1 MERVES
7 VIAIIVS
14 YNRKVLLKEAIDHL
28 LKQSYKD
35 FDILVVDNASTDGT
49 KEYIREYIQ
58 NSDIIYH
65 NTGTNLGGAGG
76 FSTGIRIGVEKKY
89 KYLWIMDDDTLT
101 ETNTLKA
108 LMEAKDL
115 LQKPFGFLCS
125 DVRWTDGSACNM
137 NIPNIEENWYE
148 DTSLLEKGLLRV
160 KQCSFVSCFFS
171 VDIVRELGLPI
182 KEFFIWGDDA
192 EYTKRI
198 SMKYPCYFVSNSR
211 VVHKMASNIPTDIIA
226 ESPDRLF
233 RYNYSY
239 RNMYYVKK
247 LEGGKLNMFL
257 FYYRTLLE
265 IILIIKSDGK
275 GKRKKIR
282 TICHSMRQRKKFKP
296 KIDYIE

>member
-1 MERVES
+1 MKS

-14 YNRKVLLKEAIDHL
+14 YNRKVLLKEAIEHL
-28 LKQSYKD
+28 LKQSCKD

-49 KEYIREYIQ
+49 KDYITEYIQ
-58 NSDIIYH
+58 NGNIIYH
-65 NTGTNLGGAGG
+65 DTGTNLGGAGG

-89 KYLWIMDDDTLT
+89 EYLWIMDDDTLA
-101 ETNTLKA
+101 EPDALKA
-108 LMEAKDL
+108 LLEAKEL
-115 LQKPFGFLCS
+115 LRKPFGFLCS

-137 NIPNIEENWYE
+137 NVPNIEENWYE
-148 DTSLLEKGLLRV
+148 DTSLLEKGLLKV
-160 KQCSFVSCFFS
+160 KQCSFVSCFFTA
-171 VDIVRELGLPI
+171 DIVRELGLPI

-211 VVHKMASNIPTDIIA
+211 VVHKMVSNIPTDIVV
-226 ESPDRLF
+226 ESPNRLF

-275 GKRKKIR
+275 GKGKKIR